1 MALLFL
7 RVRLYTFERP
17 SAKVSVLRARNSR
30 AVALGV
36 EMPMRKWICAL
47 LGFLVC
53 ATNALAQSPEWQKCI
68 KGTTTNFD
76 WSQCGTAEIK
86 RQEARL
92 NAAWKKAFACFD
104 TEEMRT
110 PKQDFLEEQRLW
122 IKWKE
127 SSCNFYSDGQA
138 FGREGQVLSYFS
150 CRASVI
156 SQRTEFLER
165 FGKDCE

>member
-1 MALLFL
+1 MTQACYSRY
-7 RVRLYTFERP
+7 RVAVFP
-17 SAKVSVLRARNSR
+17 AHNSC
-30 AVALGV
+30 GIGWEV
-36 EMPMRKWICAL
+36 EMLMRIWIWAC
-47 LGFLVC
+47 LGSLVC
-53 ATNALAQSPEWQKCI
+53 VTNALAQSPEWQKCI
-68 KGTTTNFD
+68 NGTTTNYD
-76 WSQCGTAEIK
+76 WSQCGSAEIK

-104 TEEMRT
+104 TEEMRA

-156 SQRTEFLER
+156 AQRSEFLER
-165 FGKDCE
+165 FGKDCG

>member
-1 MALLFL
+1 MSQTCYCSY
-7 RVRLYTFERP
+7 RVADFPAHTSCGIVRE
-17 SAKVSVLRARNSR
+17 
-30 AVALGV
+30 V
-36 EMPMRKWICAL
+36 EMLMRKWIWAL
-47 LGFLVC
+47 LGSLIC

-76 WSQCGTAEIK
+76 WSQCGAAEIK

-104 TEEMRT
+104 TEEMRV

-127 SSCNFYSDGQA
+127 SSCNFYSDGQP

-165 FGKDCE
+165 FGKDCD